1 MEKSIDE
8 IISEETQE
16 RLKEMGSK
24 NYEFP
29 EKIGKIDVFG
39 IIALI
44 LICTLLIVLCMM
56 GVIK

>member
-16 RLKEMGSK
+16 RLKEMGSE

-29 EKIGKIDVFG
+29 EKIGKVDVFG